1 MESSQVPQHARS
13 RMLMN
18 KTRAPHV
25 SKLIAALVMTCP
37 ASLCWKNLLRAG
49 QEDKW
54 AEQLLACW
62 CVESALTKS
71 ITFHFLFII
80 RLAEV
85 ETLVILS
92 PDLFW
97 DLSINATRK
106 KKGSSNELN
115 SFQRIGGQML
125 VNAQII
131 VMKLHDTSTSVTLF
145 TQNSTGQ

>member
-1 MESSQVPQHARS
+1 M
-13 RMLMN
+13 
-18 KTRAPHV
+18 
-25 SKLIAALVMTCP
+25 
-37 ASLCWKNLLRAG
+37 
-49 QEDKW
+49 
-54 AEQLLACW
+54 
-62 CVESALTKS
+62 ESALTKS

-145 TQNSTGQ
+145 THSTVQHSTVAALLG